1 MIRSTEPVI
10 IMTRAELDAAIEHA
24 ARTAAAEVLKTLPGA
39 GGRPRP
45 AQVNQI
51 QAAEMLGKSRQT
63 VARMIDAG
71 TIKLNGCGL
80 IPITEIDRV
89 LAAQRS

>member
-1 MIRSTEPVI
+1 MTEV
-10 IMTRAELDAAIEHA
+10 DATKIALKAIALYDATH
-24 ARTAAAEVLKTLPGA
+24 
-39 GGRPRP
+39 PRP

-71 TIKLNGCGL
+71 LLRLNGCGL

-89 LAAQRS
+89 LSARAA